1 MMYKIE
7 DLGVEMRKKQ
17 IEKKYNV
24 QLEREQNP
32 YMGGRYYWSVKDDT
46 GKEIERGVTL
56 DEVAETLKIART
68 M

>member
-1 MMYKIE
+1 MT
-7 DLGVEMRKKQ
+7 KKQ

-24 QLEREQNP
+24 RLEREQNP

-46 GKEIERGVTL
+46 GKEIERDVTL
-56 DEVAETLKIART
+56 DGVAETLRITRA

>member
-1 MMYKIE
+1 
-7 DLGVEMRKKQ
+7 MRKKQ

-24 QLEREQNP
+24 QLDREQNP
-32 YMGGRYYWSVKDDT
+32 YKGGRYYWSVKDDT

>member
-1 MMYKIE
+1 
-7 DLGVEMRKKQ
+7 MRKKQ

-46 GKEIERGVTL
+46 GKGIERGVTL